1 MNKPKKGKVATE
13 GFVWELHNEL
23 YDQMEIKFTEK
34 EQKDEERY
42 HKIMNILTDLLSKYK
57 KFEEEHAVLADRQAN
72 HSDRIEKLEKK
83 VFSPVS

>member
-1 MNKPKKGKVATE
+1 MIKPKRGKVATE
-13 GFVWELHNEL
+13 EFVWELHNEL
-23 YDQMEIKFTEK
+23 YDQTESRFVEK
-34 EQKDEERY
+34 DQKDEERY
-42 HKIMNILTDLLSKYK
+42 HKIMNVLSDLISKYK